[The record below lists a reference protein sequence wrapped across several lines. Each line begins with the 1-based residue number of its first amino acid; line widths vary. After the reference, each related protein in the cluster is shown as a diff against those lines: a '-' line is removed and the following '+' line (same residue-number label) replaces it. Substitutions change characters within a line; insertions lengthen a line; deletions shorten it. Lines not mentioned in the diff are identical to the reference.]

1 MCHRRILRKSC
12 IVQVAELLYRQYDEG
27 AVNPAQIMNH
37 FTDEE
42 EHRQVAALFH
52 TRIRELSTVREQEK
66 ALKETILRVKE
77 YSIEKAARN
86 LDPADMAGLQKLME
100 EKRMLQTT

>member
-1 MCHRRILRKSC
+1 
-12 IVQVAELLYRQYDEG
+12 
-27 AVNPAQIMNH
+27 MNH

-100 EKRMLQTT
+100 EKRMLQTPEKLHISIN